1 VVWRLPKTSLKR
13 MLLLFGV
20 DPTSGVIEFPGLTA
34 EGLTAIKNPDVIVFD
49 ARVTPEFG
57 AVSAWL
63 AAGQVLGELG
73 NRRVEVAGC

>member
-1 VVWRLPKTSLKR
+1 VVWRTPKISLKR

-34 EGLTAIKNPDVIVFD
+34 EGLTAIKNPDVILLD
-49 ARVTPEFG
+49 ARAKPEFG